1 MGHKDRYVGSL
12 FVANQWYLS
21 LWIPATKSGCGHI
34 GYPRHFFPLNPIHA
48 LNILLAEMQLF
59 LCKVSNFIVTFQE
72 KGGKKWEYDEFFFQN
87 QENAGESGSI
97 AALRE
102 LSQPDQERQSIFLEN
117 KVNDF
122 ST

>member
-1 MGHKDRYVGSL
+1 MQQNLRTIV
-12 FVANQWYLS
+12 YLQNCDF
-21 LWIPATKSGCGHI
+21 IFRQA
-34 GYPRHFFPLNPIHA
+34 RHFFPLNPIHA
-48 LNILLAEMQLF
+48 LNILLAEIQLF

-72 KGGKKWEYDEFFFQN
+72 KGGKMLEYDDFFQN
-87 QENAGESGSI
+87 QENAGERGSI

>member
-1 MGHKDRYVGSL
+1 MWAY
-12 FVANQWYLS
+12 WLS
-21 LWIPATKSGCGHI
+21 
-34 GYPRHFFPLNPIHA
+34 RHFFPLNPIHA
-48 LNILLAEMQLF
+48 LNILLAEIQLF

-102 LSQPDQERQSIFLEN
+102 LSQKDKFATVLQYYSFILKGVLFPNFILYYIYIYLYI
-117 KVNDF
+117 
-122 ST
+122 

>member
-1 MGHKDRYVGSL
+1 MWAY
-12 FVANQWYLS
+12 WLS
-21 LWIPATKSGCGHI
+21 
-34 GYPRHFFPLNPIHA
+34 RHFFPLNPIHA
-48 LNILLAEMQLF
+48 LNILLAEIQLF

-102 LSQPDQERQSIFLEN
+102 LSQKDKNEYSITVLQFYF
-117 KVNDF
+117 KGCAF
-122 ST
+122 SQFYLILYIYIYNIKFFQKKGDALK